1 MGNPLGRLY
10 VRRGRLRPGPAGEGP
25 EGAPVVIHRH
35 GAAVV
40 VISCALALVLLP
52 ACGDDGEPP
61 VVSGRLDDDS
71 VTVGSFDFPESVL
84 LAELY
89 SQALEQ
95 SGLVVRESLPTDA
108 RVSIISITAFGRQA
122 LESVHAVRLE
132 IIARALA
139 GADDSQVAAAT
150 TVLDAVAGCLAV
162 PDERPAEIRP
172 A

>member
-1 MGNPLGRLY
+1 M
-10 VRRGRLRPGPAGEGP
+10 
-25 EGAPVVIHRH
+25 VIHRH

-95 SGLVVRESLPTDA
+95 SGLDVRRAFELGPRELVAPALAQGLVEVVPEYSGTAAAVPPCRLAA
-108 RVSIISITAFGRQA
+108 RAAGPARAGTGRGRQR
-122 LESVHAVRLE
+122 HR
-132 IIARALA
+132 R
-139 GADDSQVAAAT
+139 D
-150 TVLDAVAGCLAV
+150 
-162 PDERPAEIRP
+162 P
-172 A
+172 